1 MSTVSGL
8 FGSKKTVSAPPAAKL
23 VKALPPTAV
32 RRPLSPIPE
41 EKEEKKTPVTKGK
54 KTSTSAEPSTTKKA
68 LVEKVKAVVKEA
80 VHDAVSDSDTESYY
94 DDVDNLSG
102 SDEPEFDEDGD
113 PSKRTMARAVKK
125 VGSKNVELNAKLKK
139 LEDQLSAATSMIA
152 APNFAFAQDKGL
164 VGIAMP
170 TKSSSRWIS
179 DGESMVK
186 QFTDAGYATDL
197 PATFMYTMAFSRG
210 QIGLGAAS
218 ATVMLATV
226 AAIVVPYLYSELRA
240 KR

>member
-8 FGSKKTVSAPPAAKL
+8 FGSKKTVPVAAPAKL

-32 RRPLSPIPE
+32 RRPLATVPE
-41 EKEEKKTPVTKGK
+41 EQEQPKKK
-54 KTSTSAEPSTTKKA
+54 AEPSTTKKA

-152 APNFAFAQDKGL
+152 KLQ
-164 VGIAMP
+164 
-170 TKSSSRWIS
+170 
-179 DGESMVK
+179 
-186 QFTDAGYATDL
+186 
-197 PATFMYTMAFSRG
+197 
-210 QIGLGAAS
+210 
-218 ATVMLATV
+218 ATVDS
-226 AAIVVPYLYSELRA
+226 AAVSKAEKKKAAEALKKAEVKAEKIADKIEE
-240 KR
+240 KKDE

>member
-152 APNFAFAQDKGL
+152 KLQ
-164 VGIAMP
+164 
-170 TKSSSRWIS
+170 
-179 DGESMVK
+179 
-186 QFTDAGYATDL
+186 ATVDS
-197 PATFMYTMAFSRG
+197 A
-210 QIGLGAAS
+210 AAS
-218 ATVMLATV
+218 KAEKKK
-226 AAIVVPYLYSELRA
+226 AAEALKKAEVKAEKIADKIEE
-240 KR
+240 KKDE